1 MIVIK
6 SKREIDIMK
15 QAGYIVAKTH
25 TLLKEE
31 IAAGITTKEIDRL
44 AEEFI
49 KKENATPAFKGYQGF
64 PATVCVARN
73 EAVVHGIPD
82 STRLESGDIIGL
94 DIGAIYDGYYG
105 DAARTLAVG
114 EIKPEAKKLLKTTQA
129 ALDTGISQA
138 IADNRLSDISNAIQT
153 YVEAKGYSV
162 VRNFVGH
169 GIGSQMHEDPQIPNF
184 GKAGRGPRLKPGMA
198 LAIEPMV
205 NLGTYKVE
213 TLDDGWTVVTKD
225 RKLSAHFEDT
235 VVVTKQGPEILT
247 KL

>member
-15 QAGYIVAKTH
+15 KAGYIVAKTH
-25 TLLKEE
+25 ALLKEE
-31 IAAGITTKEIDRL
+31 IAAGITTEEIDRL

-49 KKENATPAFKGYQGF
+49 EKENATPAFKGYQGF
-64 PATVCVARN
+64 PATVCVAKN
-73 EAVVHGIPD
+73 EVVVHGIPD

-105 DAARTLAVG
+105 DAARTLSVG
-114 EIKPEAKKLLKTTQA
+114 EVKPEAEKLLTTTQA
-129 ALDTGISQA
+129 ALNEGILRA
-138 IADNRLSDISNAIQT
+138 KVDNRLSDISNAIQT
-153 YVEAKGYSV
+153 HVEAEGYSV
-162 VRNFVGH
+162 VRDFVGH
-169 GIGSQMHEDPQIPNF
+169 GIGSKMHEAPQIPNF

-205 NLGTYKVE
+205 NVGTYEVE

-225 RKLSAHFEDT
+225 RKLSAHFENT
-235 VVVTKQGPEILT
+235 VVVTKEGPEILT